1 MRHRKQLKSESK
13 CLATKS
19 PADLVSSEVPDDFFI
34 FINLAR
40 PRASVVAS
48 VLSTTALLCGVAS
61 GVLAMALMTLHS
73 LWSGGGSTVG
83 EEVGLAAAM
92 AVVATLLFNSGE
104 DGVDVICF
112 RQKAFFVFCKRT
124 RNYYLL
130 ADQADCPPPRV
141 DHNEVCPIPE

>member
-83 EEVGLAAAM
+83 EEVGLPAAM
-92 AVVATLLFNSGE
+92 AAVATLLLFNSGE

-124 RNYYLL
+124 RNYYYLL
-130 ADQADCPPPRV
+130 ADQSVLSTP
-141 DHNEVCPIPE
+141 

>member
-40 PRASVVAS
+40 PKASVVAS

-61 GVLAMALMTLHS
+61 AGVLAMALMTLHS

-92 AVVATLLFNSGE
+92 AVVTTLLLFNSGE

-124 RNYYLL
+124 RNYYYLL
-130 ADQADCPPPRV
+130 ADQSVLSTP
-141 DHNEVCPIPE
+141 

>member
-1 MRHRKQLKSESK
+1 
-13 CLATKS
+13 
-19 PADLVSSEVPDDFFI
+19 
-34 FINLAR
+34 
-40 PRASVVAS
+40 
-48 VLSTTALLCGVAS
+48 
-61 GVLAMALMTLHS
+61 MALMTLHS

-92 AVVATLLFNSGE
+92 AVVATLLLFNSGE

-130 ADQADCPPPRV
+130 ADQYTHCPPPRV

>member
-1 MRHRKQLKSESK
+1 M
-13 CLATKS
+13 ATKS

-83 EEVGLAAAM
+83 EEVGLAVAM
-92 AVVATLLFNSGE
+92 AVVATLLLFNSGE

-124 RNYYLL
+124 RNYYYLL
-130 ADQADCPPPRV
+130 ADQYCTNCPPPRV

>member
-1 MRHRKQLKSESK
+1 M
-13 CLATKS
+13 ATKS
-19 PADLVSSEVPDDFFI
+19 PADLVSLEVPDDFFI

-48 VLSTTALLCGVAS
+48 VLSTTALLICGVAS

-83 EEVGLAAAM
+83 AEEVGLAAAM
-92 AVVATLLFNSGE
+92 AVVATLLLFNSGE

-112 RQKAFFVFCKRT
+112 RQKAFFVFWT
-124 RNYYLL
+124 S
-130 ADQADCPPPRV
+130 
-141 DHNEVCPIPE
+141 

>member
-48 VLSTTALLCGVAS
+48 VLSTTAFLCGIAS
-61 GVLAMALMTLHS
+61 AGVLAMALMTLHS

-83 EEVGLAAAM
+83 EEVGLSAAM

-124 RNYYLL
+124 RNYYYLL
-130 ADQADCPPPRV
+130 ADQYYTHCPPPRV
-141 DHNEVCPIPE
+141 

>member
-1 MRHRKQLKSESK
+1 M
-13 CLATKS
+13 ATKS
-19 PADLVSSEVPDDFFI
+19 PADLVSSEVPGDFFI

-83 EEVGLAAAM
+83 EEVGLEVFGEVLEGEGGQSR
-92 AVVATLLFNSGE
+92 AVKLDHHLEVPAFLKNNREDLLQIY
-104 DGVDVICF
+104 V
-112 RQKAFFVFCKRT
+112 
-124 RNYYLL
+124 
-130 ADQADCPPPRV
+130 
-141 DHNEVCPIPE
+141 

>member
-1 MRHRKQLKSESK
+1 
-13 CLATKS
+13 
-19 PADLVSSEVPDDFFI
+19 
-34 FINLAR
+34 
-40 PRASVVAS
+40 
-48 VLSTTALLCGVAS
+48 
-61 GVLAMALMTLHS
+61 MALMTLHS

>member
-1 MRHRKQLKSESK
+1 M
-13 CLATKS
+13 ATKS

-61 GVLAMALMTLHS
+61 AGVLAMALMTLHS

-83 EEVGLAAAM
+83 EEVGLPAAM
-92 AVVATLLFNSGE
+92 AVVATLLLFNSGE

-124 RNYYLL
+124 RNYYYLL

>member
-19 PADLVSSEVPDDFFI
+19 PADLVSSDVPGDFLI

-61 GVLAMALMTLHS
+61 VVLAMALMTLHS

-83 EEVGLAAAM
+83 EEVGLSAAM
-92 AVVATLLFNSGE
+92 TVVATLLFNSGE

-130 ADQADCPPPRV
+130 ADQYCPPPRV